1 MTENLSERRKGVR
14 KLSNGVEAV
23 LGPLIPVYQITND
36 CDGDLHVMFCEDR
49 SAWSRTDRSRDW

>member
-1 MTENLSERRKGVR
+1 MR

-23 LGPLIPVYQITND
+23 MGPLIPVYQITND
-36 CDGDLHVMFCEDR
+36 GDRDLHVMFCEDR